1 MQHNLK
7 AIESYE
13 AKRKLDYVSLTSGS
27 DLLQQKRKKG
37 TVEIC
42 FNVVDRDEVD
52 KEIARMFYAFAL
64 PFSTAKNSYFRQFVY
79 KLANSKLAGYVPPTY
94 NKLRT
99 MFLNACECF
108 TSTFS
113 GFLEKEGTG
122 RRGLLSTSW
131 LHLVEDLCF
140 SNLLTLV
147 ES

>member
-52 KEIARMFYAFAL
+52 KEIARMFYASPL
-64 PFSTAKNSYFRQFVY
+64 PFSLVKNPYFRQFVH
-79 KLANSKLAGYVPPTY
+79 KLANS
-94 NKLRT
+94 
-99 MFLNACECF
+99 
-108 TSTFS
+108 
-113 GFLEKEGTG
+113 
-122 RRGLLSTSW
+122 
-131 LHLVEDLCF
+131 
-140 SNLLTLV
+140 
-147 ES
+147 